1 MNAQEMTKQEF
12 IEKTKNEILSLRNL
26 AKANV
31 GKYISK
37 TSLGHVKVE
46 KGHGLNN
53 TDYSFAFQHAVI
65 FDTMKEA
72 YDACDFYLKSK
83 ANGKTIDV
91 YVSPAKADEF
101 FNNEADILEKSLKT
115 LEEK

>member
-1 MNAQEMTKQEF
+1 MEKQEF
-12 IEKTKNEILSLRNL
+12 IEKMKSEILFLRNL
-26 AKANV
+26 AKANA
-31 GKYISK
+31 GKYVSK

-53 TDYSFAFQHAVI
+53 TDYSFAFRNAVI

-83 ANGKTIDV
+83 ANGKTVDV

-101 FNNEADILEKSLKT
+101 FNNEADILEASLKCV
-115 LEEK
+115 END